1 MNPVRSIVV
10 GVVGAVALII
20 ISIMFAKGA
29 VDVDP
34 GEIQLCV
41 DPWDG
46 EQHTFVQQGLFVEN
60 FPNCT
65 AFKKS
70 FQFSFDPKDGEIH
83 QPIKVSFNDGGHAF
97 LHGSVRVDLP
107 LDEQNLWEVRTRYGS
122 QDALEQQLVRTVV
135 AKAIYMTGPLMTSKE
150 SIAEKRNELINL
162 IEDQA
167 QGGVYKTVV
176 RDIKTKDPL
185 SGEEKTVSVTEIQRD
200 KDGNALR
207 QEKSPLEELG
217 IRISNFSPTLIDYDD
232 RVEAQIQTQQ
242 QATMQ
247 VQTAIAN
254 AKKAE
259 QDAITTEQQGRADAA
274 KARWEQETINAKEI
288 AEAQKS
294 LEVARLAAQRAEQYK
309 REQVLIGEGD
319 GARKRAEMV
328 ANGALEQKLE
338 AYIKVQEAWAAA
350 FAKRTGNVVPEV
362 VVGGSGGA
370 TNNAQL
376 MMELLSIKAAKDL
389 ALDVKATK

>member
-1 MNPVRSIVV
+1 MSRTIFVIAFSVISLITLTFV
-10 GVVGAVALII
+10 GL
-20 ISIMFAKGA
+20 KTT

-46 EQHTFVQQGLFVEN
+46 EQHTFVQQGMFLEN
-60 FPNCT
+60 MPACT

-83 QPIKVSFNDGGHAF
+83 EAIKVSFNDGGHAF

-107 LDEQNLWEVRTRYGS
+107 LDEQNLWEIRTRFGS
-122 QDALEQQLVRTVV
+122 QAALEQQLVRTVV

-167 QGGVYKTVV
+167 QRGVYKTIV

-217 IRISNFSPTLIDYDD
+217 IRISNLSPTLIDYDD

-274 KARWEQETINAKEI
+274 KARWEQETVNAKEI
-288 AEAQKS
+288 AQAQKE

-309 REQVLIGEGD
+309 REQILIGEGD
-319 GARKRAEMV
+319 GARKRAEMQ
-328 ANGALEQKLE
+328 ANGALEQKLS
-338 AYIKVQEAWAAA
+338 AYIETQRAWAEA
-350 FAKRTGNVVPEV
+350 FAKRQGNVVPDV
-362 VVGGSGGA
+362 VVGGSGGT

-376 MMELLSIKAAKDL
+376 MMEMLSIKAAKDL
-389 ALDVKATK
+389 ALDLKAGK